1 MSTKTY
7 KEKRIGINQSGQM
20 QKLDEYVPLFW
31 QFHDEITDIFPT
43 DSSFILDN
51 SDPTSALFMNV
62 DRNCGPSLDMSGVLD
77 DWEENGHI
85 LLKGVSEA
93 NNAILYRIT
102 GAITR
107 IDAGSGKFYY
117 RIPIIISASEFLINI
132 LVNEEIG
139 FTYFAPPSG
148 GSGMEASTY
157 DPAAIEEQLVGLAAT
172 QTLTNKTINGVVLN
186 DGGLS
191 SSFLNETG
199 TYSIPTGYGWLGSQ
213 TRIKIAP
220 WDVVSY
226 NDKDGVSIQ
235 DDGGTVNDAAGKI
248 TEMITGVFIPT
259 GYKATA
265 FMVYA
270 SANISV
276 ELYEN
281 QIDDTA
287 AVSKGSGNANTEV
300 PITDVDSTTTNYLS
314 IIIVETGNDI
324 TGGYVII
331 ETL

>member
-62 DRNCGPSLDMSGVLD
+62 DRNCGPALDMSGVLD

-107 IDAGSGKFYY
+107 IDAGSGDFYY
-117 RIPIIISASEFLINI
+117 RIPIIISASDFLINI

-148 GSGMEASTY
+148 GSG
-157 DPAAIEEQLVGLAAT
+157 
-172 QTLTNKTINGVVLN
+172 
-186 DGGLS
+186 GGW
-191 SSFLNETG
+191 F
-199 TYSIPTGYGWLGSQ
+199 GSQ

>member
-62 DRNCGPSLDMSGVLD
+62 DRNCGPALDMSGVLD

-117 RIPIIISASEFLINI
+117 RIPIIISASDFLINI

-148 GSGMEASTY
+148 GSG
-157 DPAAIEEQLVGLAAT
+157 
-172 QTLTNKTINGVVLN
+172 
-186 DGGLS
+186 DGW
-191 SSFLNETG
+191 F
-199 TYSIPTGYGWLGSQ
+199 GSQ
-213 TRIKIAP
+213 TRIKIAA

-235 DDGGTVNDAAGKI
+235 DDGGTVNDADGKI

-281 QIDDTA
+281 QIDDTT

>member
-62 DRNCGPSLDMSGVLD
+62 DRNCGPALDMSGVLD

-107 IDAGSGKFYY
+107 IDAGSGDFYY
-117 RIPIIISASEFLINI
+117 RIPIIISASDFLINI

-148 GSGMEASTY
+148 GSG
-157 DPAAIEEQLVGLAAT
+157 
-172 QTLTNKTINGVVLN
+172 
-186 DGGLS
+186 DGW
-191 SSFLNETG
+191 F
-199 TYSIPTGYGWLGSQ
+199 GSQ
-213 TRIKIAP
+213 TRIKIAA

-235 DDGGTVNDAAGKI
+235 DDGGTVNDADGKI

-281 QIDDTA
+281 QIDDTT